1 VRREHSSASGKLARP
16 TAKAGSHAAD
26 QLDEL
31 SGQAL
36 ELPDTG
42 PQAEA
47 ALAQSEEWAD
57 ALIGGGGD
65 DAGADE
71 PNPAGAAAQAGGA
84 PDMLQVPASDGP
96 RGDTEG
102 APSVS
107 AGSAG
112 PAVASAP
119 NLASE
124 PKGPEAGDDAPPGE
138 DTPPDETEGAEA
150 EAEGEEEATAEGE
163 EAAAEGEGQAVP
175 GALAPAGPGGAPI
188 AAEGAPLAG
197 GQSAAEG
204 APGGGE
210 QLPPE
215 ALPGAAPVP
224 TDAAP
229 GPAQSGGEKPAA
241 APAVKDAGGDIGQK
255 VVLAVVRPEA
265 VGDVQP
271 IDQLAPMAD
280 GSVPVRLNSPS
291 EVEAARVR
299 TGNAVG
305 LVEPQGMQAVAARRR
320 ADAGTALEQF
330 KAQAETRKQALDALK
345 QKIDPAVEQARQEA
359 QAQLEQTLAQQKS
372 AIGQA
377 IAQARAAAE
386 QEAASARSAIE
397 QSHAQVTT
405 QIKADAAGARQG
417 IEQAHRTESGNVAKL
432 KGEIGGKVAEAFSKA
447 ADEARAAGKAA
458 GDQAVAIA
466 SRRAQAYQAA
476 EIPKQGRL
484 SSFFEGEDYE
494 KNKHDAKVQAAND
507 VGKAYQ
513 AEFAKKAE
521 ETATAM
527 PQGQA
532 QVVDGLT
539 QRADAAAQAVDAA
552 KTGALKQID
561 AREQGDL
568 ANADRVRDQKL
579 AAVDGALAGA
589 NNAFAGLEQSKSAE
603 LDEKAAG
610 QSAEI
615 EQQSQARRDGL
626 VQMLDQ
632 AAEQLQSK
640 IDETVAQA
648 EAVELPDN
656 DRLQQSLDSAL
667 AKLDEVVQQ
676 ADQGISQGA
685 DELRTSLGQSNQQFQ
700 QAGDQTVQTA
710 QQEAQAAGQQAAQ
723 TAQGEAQGAQQAL
736 QAVGQG
742 AAEGMGQ
749 AKTDACK
756 DITDASAK
764 LDADFTKVTGNLG
777 GTLSKSTQDLNKDF
791 QGSLSGID
799 AEVTK
804 KANEA
809 AGKVQP
815 SWKKWVAI
823 VLTIII
829 SIIVTAAIAA
839 LAASG
844 IGLIA
849 LIGLSLLIGAAGGV
863 AKMCVEKWASGEEI
877 TWKDVGKAA
886 AIGAVE
892 GLINLVG
899 AGAGSAVAGKLT
911 TMIGKK
917 FGEEVLKKFAVKA
930 AVFMAE
936 TVVGTVIDTIGSGIT
951 DTIGRMW
958 DGKEVSLKTFWDAMT
973 GNVVS
978 NFIGN
983 FGGGLLAPY
992 FGKVLSKLGI
1002 GKAAAKEAGEQTTK
1016 EATEKATKEAIE
1028 QADKSVTKE
1037 IAEQTIKAETEAA
1050 TKEAAER
1057 VAKDAAEKTT
1067 KEAAEATIR
1076 AEAER
1081 VAKEA
1086 AEKAAKE
1093 TKLLPA
1099 PKEQPKLLGPGKVE
1113 EPKLLPAPKEQPKL
1127 LGPGKVEEPKLLP
1140 APKEQPKLLGP
1151 GKVEEPKLLPAPKDE
1166 PKLLGPGKVEEPKL
1180 LPAPKEQPKLLGP
1193 GKVEE
1198 PKLLPAP
1205 RSSPSCSV
1213 PARSRS
1219 PNSCPPR
1226 RSSPSCSVP
1235 ARSRSPN
1242 SCPPPRSSPSCSARQ
1257 GRGAQA
1263 ARPRQGRGAQ
1273 TPARPKDE
1281 PKLLGPG
1288 KTDEPKLLGPG
1299 KVEEPKLLPAPKEQP
1314 KLEAGA
1320 KTDADAKLETKTE
1333 AGAKTDVDAGVK
1345 TDLHTKVDET
1355 VGPMKGNLKESPLR
1369 AEYEG
1374 KVADLKKVADDMVA
1388 AGKSPEEIARA
1399 LHQAR
1404 RNLGVEFKD
1413 LTPGPLRKYIYE
1425 VNLQRYGD
1433 ELGPSF
1439 EFLVKKYE
1447 KDLLEGTIK
1456 DRKAIFDKI
1465 IGASSRPNENVDK
1478 LLQNFG
1484 DWLKKQDP
1492 AYIEKALL
1500 ELKAPRPSG
1509 GGGGANVNTHTTPD
1523 AKVDTNTGPKT
1534 DGPKTD
1540 GPQTEGPQTNG
1551 PKTDAPKTD
1560 APKTDAA
1567 ATPKGAQHTG
1577 DVEQLYKDAA
1587 VAQKEL
1593 SDATLDIAGKTGGKP
1608 IIPEKLKGRERAME
1622 KVNVE
1627 YKGDASRL
1635 TDLARSSVEYKKL
1648 EDVYKGL
1655 EILKSKYEIVQIKDR
1670 FAKPTSA
1677 GYRDILLTVRMSNG
1691 HVCEVQLHLEQI
1703 LAVKG
1708 GEGHHLYEIIRS
1720 IEATAA
1726 KEARALTKAELA
1738 KIEWANGE
1746 SRRLYNEAI
1755 EKAMGGN

>member
-1 VRREHSSASGKLARP
+1 MRREHSSASGKKARP
-16 TAKAGSHAAD
+16 TAKAGSHLAEG
-26 QLDEL
+26 LEHL
-31 SGQAL
+31 SGL
-36 ELPDTG
+36 GIDIPDAG

-57 ALIGGGGD
+57 ALMNGGD
-65 DAGADE
+65 APDAGE
-71 PNPAGAAAQAGGA
+71 PPGAGAAADLSGT
-84 PDMLQVPASDGP
+84 PDMLQVPASEGP
-96 RGDTEG
+96 RGD
-102 APSVS
+102 APAAASVS
-107 AGSAG
+107 AGATG
-112 PAVASAP
+112 PAVASSP
-119 NLASE
+119 NLSSE
-124 PKGPEAGDDAPPGE
+124 PKGPESADTDAGAGGDDAPQ
-138 DTPPDETEGAEA
+138 DETEGPEA
-150 EAEGEEEATAEGE
+150 E
-163 EAAAEGEGQAVP
+163 AAEGESAEGESAEGEGEAAATLDGPALPGGPVSAVP
-175 GALAPAGPGGAPI
+175 GERPTPAGAQPTTEAAHGGGGDPNAT
-188 AAEGAPLAG
+188 EGA
-197 GQSAAEG
+197 S
-204 APGGGE
+204 GE
-210 QLPPE
+210 
-215 ALPGAAPVP
+215 APVP
-224 TDAAP
+224 AGAAP
-229 GPAQSGGEKPAA
+229 GPAQSGGEKPVA

-255 VVLAVVRPEA
+255 VVLAVVRPESM
-265 VGDVQP
+265 GDVQP
-271 IDQLAPMAD
+271 IDQLAPLAD

-330 KAQAETRKQALDALK
+330 KAQAETRKQALEALK

-359 QAQLEQTLAQQKS
+359 QAQLEQTLAQQKA

-386 QEAASARSAIE
+386 QEAASARAAIE
-397 QSHAQVTT
+397 QSHGQVTA

-417 IEQAHRTESGNVAKL
+417 IEQTHRTESGNVAKL
-432 KGEIGGKVAEAFSKA
+432 KGEIGSKVAEAFSKA

-466 SRRAQAYQAA
+466 ERRAAAYQAA
-476 EIPKQGRL
+476 EVPKQGRL
-484 SSFFEGEDYE
+484 SSFFEGENYE
-494 KNKHDAKVQAAND
+494 QNKHDAKVQAAKD

-521 ETATAM
+521 ETAKAM

-589 NNAFAGLEQSKSAE
+589 NEAFASLEQSKSAE

-610 QSAEI
+610 QSQEI

-626 VQMLDQ
+626 AQMLDQ

-667 AKLDEVVQQ
+667 SKLDEVVQQ

-685 DELRTSLGQSNQQFQ
+685 DELRTSLGQSHQQFQ
-700 QAGDQTVQTA
+700 AASEQTVQGA

-799 AEVTK
+799 GEITK

-815 SWKKWVAI
+815 SWKKWVAV

-844 IGLIA
+844 IGLVA

-863 AKMCVEKWASGEEI
+863 AKMCVEKWASGEDI

-930 AVFMAE
+930 GVFLAE

-951 DTIGRMW
+951 DTIGRIW

-1037 IAEQTIKAETEAA
+1037 VAEQTIKAEAEAA
-1050 TKEAAER
+1050 AKEAAER
-1057 VAKDAAEKTT
+1057 AAKEAAEKTT

-1151 GKVEEPKLLPAPKDE
+1151 GPEAPKQLGPGKVEEPKLLPAPKE
-1166 PKLLGPGKVEEPKL
+1166 QPKLLGPGPEAPKQLGPGKVEEPKL

-1198 PKLLPAP
+1198 PKLL
-1205 RSSPSCSV
+1205 
-1213 PARSRS
+1213 
-1219 PNSCPPR
+1219 
-1226 RSSPSCSVP
+1226 
-1235 ARSRSPN
+1235 
-1242 SCPPPRSSPSCSARQ
+1242 
-1257 GRGAQA
+1257 
-1263 ARPRQGRGAQ
+1263 
-1273 TPARPKDE
+1273 
-1281 PKLLGPG
+1281 
-1288 KTDEPKLLGPG
+1288 GPG
-1299 KVEEPKLLPAPKEQP
+1299 KVEEPKLLPAPKEEP
-1314 KLEAGA
+1314 KLLGPG

-1355 VGPMKGNLKESPLR
+1355 VAPMKGNLKESPLR

-1374 KVADLKKVADDMVA
+1374 KVADLKKVADDMVS

-1404 RNLGVEFKD
+1404 RELGMQYKD

-1439 EFLVKKYE
+1439 DFLVKKYE

-1492 AYIEKALL
+1492 AYIEKALQ

-1509 GGGGANVNTHTTPD
+1509 GGGGANLNTHTTPD
-1523 AKVDTNTGPKT
+1523 AKVDTGAGPKDGPKT
-1534 DGPKTD
+1534 DGPKAEGTKTD
-1540 GPQTEGPQTNG
+1540 GPKTETPKTETPKTEG
-1551 PKTDAPKTD
+1551 PKTDPAT
-1560 APKTDAA
+1560 
-1567 ATPKGAQHTG
+1567 TPKGAQRTG
-1577 DVEQLYKDAA
+1577 DIEQLYKEAA

-1622 KVNVE
+1622 KVTVE

-1655 EILKSKYEIVQIKDR
+1655 EMLKSKYEIVNIKDR
-1670 FAKPTSA
+1670 FSKPTSA

-1726 KEARALTKAELA
+1726 KEGRALTKPELD

-1755 EKAMGGN
+1755 EKATGGN